1 MHEYSFEKLRVWQR
15 SREFVKQVYL
25 LTRKFPD
32 NERFGIVSQLQRA
45 SVSVSSNIAEGSLR
59 KSGKDQG
66 YLI

>member
-32 NERFGIVSQLQRA
+32 NKGLELYHNYKEHPYPYHQILQRDHRE
-45 SVSVSSNIAEGSLR
+45 NP
-59 KSGKDQG
+59 GKIKG
-66 YLI
+66 I